1 MTVIHKNAN
10 LNSRDSSA
18 SGITSRTTCYR
29 TFSVRVGTVGKM
41 RINLLIVVALLLT
54 ACADTASRLNEMHV
68 GMNEGEVIKTLGDPE
83 TTTAMSGT
91 EYMMYEL
98 RDAPSPS
105 TQAGCAIVDL
115 PFGGLAVSSM
125 LMDECEYSNDLYFVR
140 LIDGK
145 VDAYGPR
152 ADFDS
157 MGGSK
162 SFRQI
167 PPITITDIYT
177 VGPNTA
183 AGVDVRIRFTPI
195 AQETIKYIRFWTFPY
210 NRVGDT
216 VRSTI
221 DGESEKVLTTT
232 GPYTIDDGSITGN
245 WKNVWYNPSLSCVE
259 ITKVEVESMGGSIE
273 SYNAQ
278 QLGLVLR
285 RSGLNDCSYN
295 E

>member
-1 MTVIHKNAN
+1 VKAG
-10 LNSRDSSA
+10 SE
-18 SGITSRTTCYR
+18 
-29 TFSVRVGTVGKM
+29 GKM

-54 ACADTASRLNEMHV
+54 ACADTASRLNEMSV
-68 GMNEGEVIKTLGDPE
+68 GMTKSDVTELLGEPQ
-83 TTTAMSGT
+83 TTTGMNGT

-115 PFGGLAVSSM
+115 PFGGMAVSSV
-125 LMDECEYSNDLYFVR
+125 LLDECEYTNDLYFVR

-145 VDAYGPR
+145 VDAYGQR
-152 ADFDS
+152 VYFDS

-162 SFRQI
+162 SSSEI

-177 VGPNTA
+177 IGPNTA
-183 AGVDVRIRFTPI
+183 AGVDVRIRFTSI
-195 AQETIKYIRFWTFPY
+195 AQETIKYIRFWTLPY

-232 GPYTIDDGSITGN
+232 GPYTMDDGSITGK

-259 ITKVEVESMGGSIE
+259 ITKVEVESLQGSIE

-278 QLGLVLR
+278 QLALVLR